1 MFAYVRRSGWT
12 RRPPRPDRNRRIWR
26 QPGEKDEM
34 MKLLTFTTLYPN
46 ISKPHHGV
54 FVENRLRH
62 LIASGSAT
70 SRVLAPVPWF
80 PFQGDR
86 FGRYAGFASV
96 PQEEERHGIRI
107 FHPRFATIPK
117 FGMTV
122 APQLLYRAAR
132 REAERIRSSGYE
144 FDVIDA
150 HYFYPD
156 GVAAA
161 MLARHFG
168 KPLVITARGTDL
180 NYIPRYALPRRMIL
194 WAASRADGLITVC
207 AALKDCLVELGVAEE
222 RVTVLRNGVDLAAF
236 CPKDRDAARSR
247 LGLDGPTLLSV
258 GHLISRKGHHIA
270 ISALAE
276 LGGATLLIA
285 GDGPDHDSLEALAKR
300 KGVAERT
307 RFMGRIAPED
317 MPDLYGA
324 ADTLIL
330 ASSREGW
337 ANVLLESMACG
348 TPVVASNVWGTPEVV
363 AAPEAGR
370 LMSTRTP
377 EALTE
382 AVRLIWADPPDRAA
396 TRRYAERFSWDETTS
411 GQIRLFRSILERN
424 PGSAPQ
430 NLSSATA

>member
-1 MFAYVRRSGWT
+1 
-12 RRPPRPDRNRRIWR
+12 
-26 QPGEKDEM
+26 M

-46 ISKPHHGV
+46 LGKPHHGV

-62 LIASGSAT
+62 LIASGAAT

-80 PFQGDR
+80 PFQGER
-86 FGRYAGFASV
+86 FGRYAGFAGV
-96 PQEEERHGIRI
+96 PREEERHGIRV
-107 FHPRFATIPK
+107 FHPRYGTIPK

-180 NYIPRYALPRRMIL
+180 NFIPRYALPRRMIL
-194 WAASRADGLITVC
+194 WAASRAAGMITVC
-207 AALKDCLVELGVAEE
+207 AALKDCLVELGVAEDK
-222 RVTVLRNGVDLAAF
+222 VTVLRNGVDCAVF
-236 CPKDRDAARSR
+236 CPRDREAVRSR

-258 GHLISRKGHHIA
+258 GHLIPRKGHDLV
-270 ISALAE
+270 ISALAD
-276 LGGATLLIA
+276 LPGVTLLIA
-285 GDGPDHDSLEALAKR
+285 GDGPDRDSLAALAER
-300 KGVAERT
+300 KGVSQRT

-370 LMSTRTP
+370 LMSARTP
-377 EALTE
+377 EALAE
-382 AVRLIWADPPDRAA
+382 AVKLLWANPPERAA
-396 TRRYAERFSWDETTS
+396 TRRYAERFSWDETTR
-411 GQIRLFRSILERN
+411 GQIRLFRGILERP
-424 PGSAPQ
+424 PGNAPQ
-430 NLSSATA
+430 DLSSATA